1 MKTNR
6 TNLSFAAVVAA
17 VLLVSACQTTT
28 SAPETKQIA
37 SQRAGDLAI
46 VLESQTGELA
56 QGQNRFTIAFRS
68 AANNQPVDAGTVT
81 LSSSMTM
88 PGMAPMVAPIELQP
102 AGEIGKYAVTGD
114 FGMSGSW
121 KFEVRWDGPA
131 GRGSTTFNSSV
142 R

>member
-6 TNLSFAAVVAA
+6 TTLSFAAVVAA
-17 VLLVSACQTTT
+17 VLLVSACQTT

-68 AANNQPVDAGTVT
+68 AADNQPVDAGSVTV
-81 LSSSMTM
+81 SSSMTM

-102 AGEIGKYAVTGD
+102 AGETGKYAVTGD
-114 FGMSGSW
+114 FGMSGAW
-121 KFEVRWDGPA
+121 RFEVRWDGPA
-131 GRGSTTFNSSV
+131 GRGSTTFSSNV